1 MTDGHRRFLFE
12 HTPVRGG
19 WVHLDVAY
27 REVMSRHEYPRLLRK
42 YLGEMLA
49 ATALLGI
56 NLKFKGSLV
65 VQIQSTGMLRLLV
78 VECTEGS
85 GLRAIAKWEG
95 DVPENADLLELAPD
109 GRCVITLDPK
119 DGGEMYQGIVALEHG
134 TIATMLE
141 HYMQTSEQLATRLW
155 LVADGERAAG
165 MMLQKLPGDDD
176 ADDDQRSED
185 WQRTTMLAS
194 TLTDGELLAL
204 DAQPLLTRLFAEEE
218 VRLFAE
224 HPMRF
229 ECGCSEARVAKALL
243 LLGREE
249 IEEVLDEQDGRIE
262 VACEF
267 CNRKYVFDRE
277 SALAIFGQSDP
288 PPTVH

>member
-176 ADDDQRSED
+176 SDDDQRSED

-249 IEEVLDEQDGRIE
+249 IEEVLDEQDGCIE

>member
-19 WVHLDVAY
+19 WVYLDVAY
-27 REVMSRHEYPRLLRK
+27 REVMSRHEYPPLLRK

-95 DVPENADLLELAPD
+95 DVPENADLLALAPD

-165 MMLQKLPGDDD
+165 MMLQKLPGDGDP
-176 ADDDQRSED
+176 DDDQRSED
-185 WQRTTMLAS
+185 WRRTTMLAS